1 MQDKICDR
9 GGSILMQSEDD
20 NFLYQGIP
28 DRMDVGKYILNS
40 ALKMNTYVTS

>member
-9 GGSILMQSEDD
+9 GGSILMQSEAD

-28 DRMDVGKYILNS
+28 DRMDAAMLVNIFLIYYL
-40 ALKMNTYVTS
+40 